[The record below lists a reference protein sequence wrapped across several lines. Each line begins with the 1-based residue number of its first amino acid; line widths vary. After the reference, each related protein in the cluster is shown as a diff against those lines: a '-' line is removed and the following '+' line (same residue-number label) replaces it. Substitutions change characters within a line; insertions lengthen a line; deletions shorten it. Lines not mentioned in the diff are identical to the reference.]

1 MNFRQIIYIIVIIA
15 IIFITSKGRTY
26 AASPTGT
33 ASPSA
38 TTIIDKLK
46 QIEALKEKIAT
57 KVAQLRE
64 QEKGGANG
72 IIKSI
77 GNNTI
82 TLTTASGE
90 QTISYS
96 EDTIFFKL
104 TDGVKSDPIDWK
116 QSKKLKSGD
125 QIAVLGYFD
134 STHSTLSAKYIYLYN
149 TASLHLIGKIADI
162 DKSNYTITVKEPKG
176 NTLVDIETYTK
187 VFSYSKKTGLAR
199 GGFSKFIDND
209 LVHIFATANPKEDN
223 RVSAVKIISLTFGNS
238 PAIIPAISE
247 EKSTPSA
254 TPKLK

>member
-1 MNFRQIIYIIVIIA
+1 MNFRRLYFIIIITVLTFIISSMGSV
-15 IIFITSKGRTY
+15 T
-26 AASPTGT
+26 AASEST
-33 ASPSA
+33 PSA
-38 TTIIDKLK
+38 TTIIDKLR

-64 QEKGGANG
+64 QEKGGTAG
-72 IIKSI
+72 IVEVV
-77 GNNTI
+77 GNTTI
-82 TLTTASGE
+82 TLAFQSRE

-149 TASLHLIGKIADI
+149 KPLHLIGKIADI
-162 DKSNYTITVKEPKG
+162 DKSNFTVTVKEPKG
-176 NTLVDIETYTK
+176 NTLIDIETYTK
-187 VFSYSKKTGLAR
+187 VYTYNNKIGFAR
-199 GGFSKFIDND
+199 GGFSKFSEND
-209 LVHIFATANPKEDN
+209 IVHIFASANLKEDN
-223 RVSAVKIISLTFGNS
+223 RASAVKIISLPFGSS
-238 PAIIPAISE
+238 PTIIPALTV

-254 TPKLK
+254 IPKPK